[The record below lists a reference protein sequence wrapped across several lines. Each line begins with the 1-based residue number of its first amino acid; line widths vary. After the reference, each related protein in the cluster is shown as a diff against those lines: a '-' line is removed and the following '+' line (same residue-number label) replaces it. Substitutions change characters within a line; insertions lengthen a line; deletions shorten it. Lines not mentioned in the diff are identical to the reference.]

1 MSYTGIYTQIKRNN
15 RKSVLL
21 LIAFP
26 TLILALLFAIV
37 LVLNFNPEQEQINW
51 RQVEQ
56 YFYDSAPIA
65 LVITAAWFLIAYFSH
80 AAIINRA
87 AHSQTLSRKE
97 NKEVYN
103 LTENLCM
110 QMGMT
115 MPNLRIIEDKALN
128 AFASGLNKKSFTVTL
143 TRGIINALDRDELEG
158 VIAHELMH
166 IRNRDVRL
174 LVISVV
180 FVGIFSLLTQ
190 IAFRSVLYGSMRG
203 GGKRNNGGMI
213 VILVLVIIA
222 YLISML
228 FRFALSRKREFMADA
243 GAADLT
249 KKPRAL
255 AAALR
260 KISGNSHLQNLDSED
275 VKEMFIDNY
284 PDNKDE
290 GLGFMGGMDRW
301 FATHP
306 PIDKRIEVLERF

>member
-1 MSYTGIYTQIKRNN
+1 MSYTGIYTQIKSNN
-15 RKSVLL
+15 RKSILL

-26 TLILALLFAIV
+26 TLILALLFAII
-37 LVLNFNPEQEQINW
+37 LVFNYDQEYQQFQW
-51 RQVEQ
+51 RQIEQ
-56 YFYDSAPIA
+56 YFYQSAPIA
-65 LVITAAWFLIAYFSH
+65 IAITAVWFFIAYFAH
-80 AAIINRA
+80 ASIINSA
-87 AHSQTLSRKE
+87 AHSETLSRKE
-97 NKEVYN
+97 NMTVYN

-115 MPNLRIIEDKALN
+115 MPKLRIIEDNALN
-128 AFASGLNKKSFTVTL
+128 AFASGLNEKSYTVTL
-143 TRGIINALDRDELEG
+143 TRGIINKLDRDELEG

-180 FVGIFSLLTQ
+180 FVGIFSLLAQ
-190 IAFRSVLYGSMRG
+190 MAFRSFLYGGMRS
-203 GGKRNNGGMI
+203 GGKRNNGGMA
-213 VILVLVIIA
+213 VILILVVIA
-222 YLISML
+222 YFISLM
-228 FRFALSRKREFMADA
+228 FRFALSRKREYMADA

-255 AAALR
+255 ASALR
-260 KISGNSHLQNLDSED
+260 KISGNSHLSNLDSED

-290 GLGFMGGMDRW
+290 GLGFLGGMDRW

-306 PIDKRIEVLERF
+306 PIEKRIEVLEKF